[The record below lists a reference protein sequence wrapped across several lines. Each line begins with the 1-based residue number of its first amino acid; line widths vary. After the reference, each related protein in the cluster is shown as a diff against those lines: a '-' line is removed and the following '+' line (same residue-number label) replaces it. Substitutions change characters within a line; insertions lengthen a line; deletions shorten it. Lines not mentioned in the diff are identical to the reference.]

1 MIFIDNINL
10 RCIFI
15 ILDVPSRPKGPLEVI
30 GVSYNYADLEW
41 KAPESDG
48 GSPIT
53 KYIIEQRAASR
64 YTWHKS
70 GEVEAKVTTF
80 RAMNLNEG
88 TEYFFRVI
96 AVNAEGES
104 PPLETSDA
112 TVPRREIGM

>member
-1 MIFIDNINL
+1 M
-10 RCIFI
+10 
-15 ILDVPSRPKGPLEVI
+15 EVI
-30 GVSYNYADLEW
+30 GVSYNYVDLEW
-41 KAPESDG
+41 KAPDSDG

-64 YTWHKS
+64 FTWHNS
-70 GEVEAKVTTF
+70 GEIDGNVNIF
-80 RAMNLNEG
+80 RVMGLNEG